1 MPVPRF
7 LVRNPGLKILSL
19 AIALAVWFALS
30 GERRERTSE
39 RSYHI
44 PLSIVNIPPRTL
56 IASSL
61 PASVD
66 VRLRGPFTALRQLEP
81 DKLEAVLDLKDAERG
96 ERLYRLTP
104 EDVNVPPD
112 VEVISLAP
120 QEIHFVLDT
129 VEEKQ
134 IPVVPAVTGEPAPGM
149 RVVEVRAD
157 PAVARVAGPAGVLA
171 KMSSVPTV
179 PISVEGRGAGFS
191 TTAAV
196 LAAGPGLRVRQ
207 GQLVTVTLRIEP
219 EPTPLPTAGP
229 TPRRRGGP

>member
-7 LVRNPGLKILSL
+7 LARNLGLKVLSL
-19 AIALAVWFALS
+19 AIALAVWLALS

-44 PLSIVNIPPRTL
+44 PLSIVNIPPRSL

-61 PASVD
+61 PASVE

-96 ERLYRLTP
+96 ERVYRLTP

-120 QEIHFVLDT
+120 QEIPFLLDT
-129 VEEKQ
+129 VDEKGLPVL
-134 IPVVPAVTGEPAPGM
+134 PVVTGKPAAGM
-149 RVVEVRAD
+149 RVAEIRAE
-157 PAVARVAGPAGVLA
+157 PAEARVAGPAAALA
-171 KMSSVPTV
+171 KMKGVSTI
-179 PISVEGRGAGFS
+179 PISIEGRAASFS

-196 LAAGPGLRVRQ
+196 LAAGPGLRVRA
-207 GQLVTVTLRIEP
+207 GQLVTVTVRIEP
-219 EPTPLPTAGP
+219 EPAPSPVVTPPH
-229 TPRRRGGP
+229 RRTLT